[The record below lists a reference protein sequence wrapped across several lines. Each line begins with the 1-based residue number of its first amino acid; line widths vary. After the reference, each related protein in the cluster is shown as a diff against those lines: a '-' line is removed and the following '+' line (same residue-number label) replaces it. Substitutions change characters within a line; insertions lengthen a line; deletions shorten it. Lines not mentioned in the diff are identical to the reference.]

1 VHEGKAYGYVK
12 NHFLMADEKIIE
24 IMTKL
29 KKAMTEMLKNKK
41 NVCFV
46 NMQGCSA
53 HIW

>member
-1 VHEGKAYGYVK
+1 MYVK
-12 NHFLMADEKIIE
+12 KIHFLMADEITE
-24 IMTKL
+24 LMTKL
-29 KKAMTEMLKNKK
+29 KKAMTELLKQK